1 MAEIINL
8 RSVRKA
14 RARAE
19 AESVAARNRV
29 IHGRTKAQKALEK
42 TERERVARALDGAAR
57 EETPPE
63 DSGR

>member
-19 AESVAARNRV
+19 AESAAARNRA
-29 IHGRTKAQKALEK
+29 IHGRTKAQKLLEKGEKERAARAIDGAALEK
-42 TERERVARALDGAAR
+42 
-57 EETPPE
+57 
-63 DSGR
+63 DSGD